1 MKTQHREKEKKKKRS
16 LTTQSLHNHQ
26 VTLVIIS
33 VVVVVVLHCA
43 CHYSYYY
50 YYFPSRWKFLE
61 KWELKGLGSVTF
73 SSLVKFYQRILLILS
88 NQVNH
93 FDLSTVKDMWVIVR
107 TLGFIASWLTKVFSK
122 LSKGNLL
129 FGRDQILSQTLKH
142 CGVFKLLLASW
153 GILRSS
159 QKMWHAANWTVL
171 C

>member
-159 QKMWHAANWTVL
+159 QKMLHAANWTVL